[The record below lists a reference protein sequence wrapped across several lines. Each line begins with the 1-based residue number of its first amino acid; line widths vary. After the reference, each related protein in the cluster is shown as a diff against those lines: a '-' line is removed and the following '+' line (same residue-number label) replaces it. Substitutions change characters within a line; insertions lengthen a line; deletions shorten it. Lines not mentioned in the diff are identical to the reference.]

1 MTANGDKQVSQSP
14 AHTGTGSSV
23 LTPEGI
29 LQLGLG
35 FWGSKTLLSAVELG
49 VFTHLAQG
57 PLPTETLVQRL
68 GLNGRGA
75 CDFLDA
81 LVALGMLERG
91 GGAYA
96 NTAATDL
103 FLDRNKQ
110 AYIGGFLEMAN
121 ARLYPFWGGLTE
133 ALFRTRWKA

>member
-1 MTANGDKQVSQSP
+1 MKTNVAEQTSHAQAQSADVP
-14 AHTGTGSSV
+14 AA

-57 PLPTETLVQRL
+57 PLSAQTLIVRL

-75 CDFLDA
+75 HDFLDA

-91 GGAYA
+91 GGVYA

-110 AYIGGFLEMAN
+110 AYVGAVS
-121 ARLYPFWGGLTE
+121 YTHLT
-133 ALFRTRWKA
+133 LPTILRV